1 MTDSVKRQT
10 MANNKPF
17 QDRCEYYFYEH
28 ARTVLEDATPDT
40 TDLAFA
46 KAIWAGQVKVLDMA
60 KVVMTNATVGS
71 KIDNDQ
77 KTNPEDTEM
86 TNPITESDLAYVVS
100 TENKFNALAESYL
113 AAGLIEVA

>member
-1 MTDSVKRQT
+1 MADSIKRQT

-28 ARTVLEDATPDT
+28 ARVVLEDTTPDA

-46 KAIWAGQVKVLDMA
+46 KAIWAGQVRILDMA
-60 KVVMTNATVGS
+60 KVVITNSTIGTA
-71 KIDNDQ
+71 IDTDSS
-77 KTNPEDTEM
+77 
-86 TNPITESDLAYVVS
+86 ISESELAYVVS
-100 TENKFNALAESYL
+100 TEDKFNALAESYL

>member
-1 MTDSVKRQT
+1 MVDSIKRQT

-28 ARTVLEDATPDT
+28 ARTVLESEAPDT

-46 KAIWAGQVKVLDMA
+46 KAIWAGQVKVLDMS

-71 KIDNDQ
+71 KVDNDQ

-86 TNPITESDLAYVVS
+86 TNPITESDLEYIVS

>member
-1 MTDSVKRQT
+1 MADSVKRQT

-28 ARTVLEDATPDT
+28 ARSVLEDTTPDA

-46 KAIWAGQVKVLDMA
+46 KAIWAGQVRIIDIT
-60 KVVMTNATVGS
+60 KVVITNSTIGTA
-71 KIDNDQ
+71 IDTDSS
-77 KTNPEDTEM
+77 
-86 TNPITESDLAYVVS
+86 ISESDLAYVVS
-100 TENKFNALAESYL
+100 TEDKFNALAEAYL

>member
-1 MTDSVKRQT
+1 MADSVKRQT

-28 ARTVLEDATPDT
+28 ARGILEASSPDT

-46 KAIWAGQVKVLDMA
+46 KAIWAGQVRILDMA
-60 KVVMTNATVGS
+60 KVVITNATIGTA
-71 KIDNDQ
+71 IDTDSS
-77 KTNPEDTEM
+77 
-86 TNPITESDLAYVVS
+86 IGESELAYVVS